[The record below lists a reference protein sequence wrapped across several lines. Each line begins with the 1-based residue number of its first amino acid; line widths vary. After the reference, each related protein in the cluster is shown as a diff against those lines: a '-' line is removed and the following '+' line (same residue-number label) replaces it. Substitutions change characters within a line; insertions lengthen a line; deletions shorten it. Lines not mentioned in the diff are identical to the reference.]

1 MTRDGGDAVLAR
13 FTPRR
18 YMLIMAVPMAVLA
31 MLLLAGAI
39 TAAVNNQPIG
49 VLWCVVIL
57 PVPLL
62 VICTRLALLRVVLT
76 ATHLSTPR
84 ILHGWTTVPLAEI
97 AGVGMHYHSGGRAAS
112 WCLTVWCAQGSGIG
126 INVEP
131 PNHSA
136 PRRPRR
142 PAHQQTGARFPGPG
156 RPSGNTAAPAPRSCH
171 RIGSHRVLVTR
182 RSRWGHSAPHTHQL
196 GAHNLTLIAGQ
207 TAGSLAVPLG
217 ERPTGTRGGWADL
230 AQTWFSSFRSG
241 ILDRTLRVPAS
252 NTSSIPLA
260 KVAPATKR
268 AQQVVDV
275 QFFNPVPVLPLAD
288 IVESLLTRQ
297 ESLRAVSIFAELSGL
312 SCVVSQCAST
322 SWRTA
327 SSCVDVPRAMR

>member
-57 PVPLL
+57 PVPVPLL

-136 PRRPRR
+136 PRGQRTILKRPNR
-142 PAHQQTGARFPGPG
+142 PLQVNWEYLADSPAGRAAQLISKQVTDFQGPG
-156 RPSGNTAAPAPRSCH
+156 GLLATQQRQLTARV
-171 RIGSHRVLVTR
+171 IGSGPTAYWSPDGRGGVIPPPTLT
-182 RSRWGHSAPHTHQL
+182 SSAPT
-196 GAHNLTLIAGQ
+196 T
-207 TAGSLAVPLG
+207 
-217 ERPTGTRGGWADL
+217 
-230 AQTWFSSFRSG
+230 
-241 ILDRTLRVPAS
+241 
-252 NTSSIPLA
+252 
-260 KVAPATKR
+260 
-268 AQQVVDV
+268 
-275 QFFNPVPVLPLAD
+275 
-288 IVESLLTRQ
+288 
-297 ESLRAVSIFAELSGL
+297 
-312 SCVVSQCAST
+312 
-322 SWRTA
+322 
-327 SSCVDVPRAMR
+327 